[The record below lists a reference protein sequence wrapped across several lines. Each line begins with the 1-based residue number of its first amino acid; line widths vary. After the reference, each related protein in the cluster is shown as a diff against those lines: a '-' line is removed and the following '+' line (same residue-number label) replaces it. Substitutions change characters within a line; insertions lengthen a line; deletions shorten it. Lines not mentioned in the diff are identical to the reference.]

1 MGQPGYRRSNSGT
14 NGEHQVQKKGT
25 KLIVNLSKTSMY
37 IVEQKIIKNVLIFVK
52 GRHTVGL

>member
-14 NGEHQVQKKGT
+14 NGEHQVEKKGT
-25 KLIVNLSKTSMY
+25 KLILSKTSMY